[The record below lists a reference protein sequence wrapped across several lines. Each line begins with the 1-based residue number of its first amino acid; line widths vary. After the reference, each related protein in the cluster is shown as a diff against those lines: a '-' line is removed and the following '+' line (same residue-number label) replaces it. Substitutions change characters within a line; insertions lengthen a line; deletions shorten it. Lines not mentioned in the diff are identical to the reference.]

1 MGRFVVKYRKWIL
14 TVALLLL
21 IPSVIGFFATRVNY
35 DMLNYLPSETDT
47 VIGQN
52 ELLEN
57 FGKGAFSMVITEDLP
72 FTEQAKLEEKIR
84 DVEHVD
90 TVWD

>member
-57 FGKGAFSMVITEDLP
+57 FGKGAFSMVITETLRSGKTRIP
-72 FTEQAKLEEKIR
+72 AQQEQLRWMIL
-84 DVEHVD
+84 H
-90 TVWD
+90 